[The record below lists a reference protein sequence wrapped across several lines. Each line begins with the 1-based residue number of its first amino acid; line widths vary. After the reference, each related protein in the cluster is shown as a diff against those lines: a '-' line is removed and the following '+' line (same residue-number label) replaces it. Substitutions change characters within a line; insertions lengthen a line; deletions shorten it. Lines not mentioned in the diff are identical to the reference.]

1 MAPAAAASKSFVLS
15 AMLLFFARGSLVFA
29 GSGDALKLQLL
40 QLCLCLFGAIPL
52 RKCALYKK
60 TLRLDIQQVARATC
74 PLFSV

>member
-40 QLCLCLFGAIPL
+40 QLCLRLLGAIPL
-52 RKCALYKK
+52 RLCAFYKQ
-60 TLRLDIQQVARATC
+60 LARDIQLCCSRDV
-74 PLFSV
+74 S